1 MNNPAHPR
9 RYSFV
14 TVGFEGDAGLLCL
27 QARSMRLYC
36 PPELIEE
43 IIIVDN
49 WSSGA
54 KKWRSNLL
62 QQYGSL
68 ARFVRI
74 LPAASI
80 VAIPA
85 GASGWYTQQV
95 LKIKVA
101 ETIRSERYVVL
112 DAKNHM
118 IKQLGR
124 EFLET
129 PTGQPRINGK
139 PYTNHPMREFLERT
153 LEYLGLD
160 PQTHISWFTR
170 THPPFTILTDEA
182 RELIRHVEQKEAG
195 PFASAFLDR
204 KLSEF
209 FLYSGFLVSK
219 GTLRSIYNLEQP
231 EEAQV
236 WPGDASESACAKAI
250 VRTTQTESPFMTVH
264 RQAIAKMD
272 QRGQQL
278 IADFWYS
285 RGLFATAKDGVRFL
299 RDPNRS
305 YQNRDGQ
312 VVSWP
317 MSQIVSRFSS
327 RSERQLQTFAQ

>member
-1 MNNPAHPR
+1 MNNPAQPR

-14 TVGFEGDAGLLCL
+14 IVGFEGDAGLLCL

-49 WSSGA
+49 GL
-54 KKWRSNLL
+54 KEWRGNLSRH
-62 QQYGSL
+62 YGSL

-74 LPAASI
+74 VPAASI
-80 VAIPA
+80 AVLPPDA
-85 GASGWYTQQV
+85 GGWYTQQA
-95 LKIKVA
+95 LKINVA
-101 ETIRSERYVVL
+101 EIIRSERYVVL

-118 IKQLGR
+118 IRQLGR

-129 PTGQPRINGK
+129 PSGQPRLSGHA
-139 PYTNHPMREFLERT
+139 YTNHPMREYLERT
-153 LEYLGLD
+153 LKYLDID
-160 PQTHISWFTR
+160 PQEHIRWFTQ
-170 THPPFTILTDEA
+170 THPPFTILTSEA
-182 RELIRHVEQKEAG
+182 CELIRQIEQKEDR

-204 KLSEF
+204 ELSEF

-219 GTLRSIYNLEQP
+219 GTLRRIYHLEQP
-231 EEAQV
+231 GGPEI
-236 WPGDASESACAKAI
+236 WPEDASENGCAKAI
-250 VRTTQTESPFMTVH
+250 ERASRTESPFMTVH
-264 RQAIAKMD
+264 RKAIQKMD
-272 QRGQQL
+272 KGGQRL
-278 IADFWYS
+278 IAEFWYS

-317 MSQIVSRFSS
+317 ISQIVSRFSS
-327 RSERQLQTFAQ
+327 RSERHLQTLA